1 MQNARTSV
9 ISVEIA
15 EGKSQA
21 ASLSLSPLLMRHR
34 SRFQTCESRERGDGD
49 EGGTKGAPV
58 RARARNVI
66 TGTGVGGGV

>member
-1 MQNARTSV
+1 VQNARTSV

-34 SRFQTCESRERGDGD
+34 SRFQTCESRERGD

>member
-34 SRFQTCESRERGDGD
+34 SRFQTCESRERGDG